1 MDFKIIFV
9 NPMTVVINLLLLSTV
24 TDAIC
29 ILPEELRN
37 TEWIYKYTKPDDNTP
52 VSTTL
57 RFQNTVLPTQS
68 SIRLNALGTTM
79 DAWTCISNLTLSDTE
94 SVAVFKSD
102 TSYTDGPFSGNR
114 WLYFCMKF
122 TKVTDNLFYFY
133 LLSDVDNTIL
143 PNERVFNPPENSI
156 PDDSD
161 PLCSTFCQYTS
172 EPKIRTLQKT
182 GTTDVVP
189 SDAALCTPCESP
201 CEEQVIACPDLAPVN
216 FTTITAETGTNYQ
229 DNITYACNTG
239 YELKSGD
246 LIRECLA
253 DESWSG
259 SPPVCEIVACPDLA
273 PVNFATITDETGK
286 NYQGTI
292 TYACN
297 TGYELKSGDLIR
309 ECLADESWSGSPPV
323 CEIVACPDLAPV
335 NFATIT
341 AETGKNY
348 QGTIT
353 YACNTGY
360 ELKSGDLI
368 RECLA
373 DESWSGSPPV
383 CEIVACP
390 DLAPVNFATI
400 TAETGKNYQGT
411 ITYACNTG
419 YELKSGDLIRECL
432 ADESW
437 SGSPPVCEIVACP
450 DLAPVNFATITAET
464 GKNYQGTITY
474 ACNTGYELKSGDLIR
489 ECLADESWSGSPPV
503 CEIVACPD
511 LAPVNFATITAE
523 TGKNYQGTI
532 TYACN
537 TGYELKSGDLI
548 RECLA
553 DESWSGSPPV
563 CEIVACPDLAPV
575 NFATITAE
583 TGKNY
588 QGTITYACNTGYEL
602 KSGDLIRE
610 CLADESWSGS
620 PPVCEIV
627 ACPDLAPVNFAT
639 ITAETG
645 KNYQGTITYACNTG
659 YELKSGDLIRE
670 CLADESWSGSPP
682 VCEVVACPD
691 LAPVN
696 FATITA
702 ETGKN
707 YQDRITYA
715 CNTGYELK
723 SGDRTRQCQ
732 DDKAWSGSPPVCEVV
747 ACPDLAPVN
756 FATITAETGK
766 NYQDRI
772 TYACNTGYELKSS
785 DLTRQCQDDKAWSG
799 SPPVCEVIA
808 CPDLAPVHF
817 ATITA
822 ETGKNYQDRI
832 TYACNTGYELK
843 SGDLTRQCQDD
854 KAWSGSP
861 PVCEAVACP
870 DLRIAPINFATITA
884 ETGKNYQGTITY
896 ACTIGFELK
905 SGDLTRQCQ
914 YDKTWSGSPP
924 VCEAV
929 ACPDLR
935 IAPINFATIT
945 AETGTSYQD
954 TITYACNTGY
964 KLKSGNLTRE
974 CLADGS
980 WSGGPPVCG
989 RIIKPAK
996 CQGRRRRRWI

>member
-1 MDFKIIFV
+1 MWNKNISHH
-9 NPMTVVINLLLLSTV
+9 NPHSLTAADEDTKQYIQWMNSTGNL
-24 TDAIC
+24 
-29 ILPEELRN
+29 
-37 TEWIYKYTKPDDNTP
+37 K
-52 VSTTL
+52 
-57 RFQNTVLPTQS
+57 NTVLVIMSDQGPRSGQFVETDFGRMTSNYPLLSIYIPHYVKKAFPTIAKNLNNNENRLTTPFDLHETLKDIIFSNLEKREKESNSIS
-68 SIRLNALGTTM
+68 SRGVSLFREISKQRSCYNASIGENYCPCY
-79 DAWTCISNLTLSDTE
+79 ARHSISPADETLQLVAEYAVNDINLTLKDHRDLLCITLKLM
-94 SVAVFKSD
+94 SVKLARAQYTFSLRNFRSD

-182 GTTDVVP
+182 
-189 SDAALCTPCESP
+189 E
-201 CEEQVIACPDLAPVN
+201 VIACPDLAPVN

-259 SPPVCEIVACPDLA
+259 SPPVCEV
-273 PVNFATITDETGK
+273 
-286 NYQGTI
+286 
-292 TYACN
+292 
-297 TGYELKSGDLIR
+297 
-309 ECLADESWSGSPPV
+309 
-323 CEIVACPDLAPV
+323 VACPDLAPV

-353 YACNTGY
+353 YACTIGY
-360 ELKSGDLI
+360 ELKSGDLT
-368 RECLA
+368 RQCQDDKA
-373 DESWSGSPPV
+373 
-383 CEIVACP
+383 
-390 DLAPVNFATI
+390 
-400 TAETGKNYQGT
+400 
-411 ITYACNTG
+411 
-419 YELKSGDLIRECL
+419 
-432 ADESW
+432 
-437 SGSPPVCEIVACP
+437 
-450 DLAPVNFATITAET
+450 
-464 GKNYQGTITY
+464 
-474 ACNTGYELKSGDLIR
+474 
-489 ECLADESWSGSPPV
+489 
-503 CEIVACPD
+503 
-511 LAPVNFATITAE
+511 
-523 TGKNYQGTI
+523 
-532 TYACN
+532 
-537 TGYELKSGDLI
+537 
-548 RECLA
+548 
-553 DESWSGSPPV
+553 
-563 CEIVACPDLAPV
+563 
-575 NFATITAE
+575 
-583 TGKNY
+583 
-588 QGTITYACNTGYEL
+588 
-602 KSGDLIRE
+602 
-610 CLADESWSGS
+610 
-620 PPVCEIV
+620 
-627 ACPDLAPVNFAT
+627 
-639 ITAETG
+639 
-645 KNYQGTITYACNTG
+645 
-659 YELKSGDLIRE
+659 
-670 CLADESWSGSPP
+670 WSGSPP

-707 YQDRITYA
+707 YQSTITYA
-715 CNTGYELK
+715 CNKGYELK

-756 FATITAETGK
+756 FATITAETGI
-766 NYQDRI
+766 NYQG
-772 TYACNTGYELKSS
+772 T
-785 DLTRQCQDDKAWSG
+785 
-799 SPPVCEVIA
+799 
-808 CPDLAPVHF
+808 
-817 ATITA
+817 
-822 ETGKNYQDRI
+822 I

-854 KAWSGSP
+854 KTWSESPPVCEIVACPDLAPVNFATITAETGKNYQGTITYDCNTGYELKSGDLTRQCQDDKTWSGSPPQLYELYELEFNTIVEIVACPDLAPVHFATITAETGKNYQGTITYACNTGYELKSGDLTRQCQDDKTWSGSP
-861 PVCEAVACP
+861 PVCEVIACP
-870 DLRIAPINFATITA
+870 DLAPVHFATITA

-914 YDKTWSGSPP
+914 YDKTWSGSPQSAKTKSFNNTIYINSKSNYEDS
-924 VCEAV
+924 CKEKAV

-980 WSGGPPVCG
+980 WSGGPPVCAYSTVAG
-989 RIIKPAK
+989 HAFTATLPLGYTPVSIGSPIKYTLINSASIGSEYNAATGIYTVAK
-996 CQGRRRRRWI
+996 PGIYLISVSMMSGLLTASHLTIRKNADVLVWLYTNNDYDMASQTININLAANDKISVVVNSGSSLFSVYNTFSVFGPIE

>member
-1 MDFKIIFV
+1 MYILLIK
-9 NPMTVVINLLLLSTV
+9 INLFL
-24 TDAIC
+24 DAIC

-57 RFQNTVLPTQS
+57 RFQNTILPTQS

-259 SPPVCEIVACPDLA
+259 SPPVCEIL
-273 PVNFATITDETGK
+273 
-286 NYQGTI
+286 
-292 TYACN
+292 
-297 TGYELKSGDLIR
+297 
-309 ECLADESWSGSPPV
+309 
-323 CEIVACPDLAPV
+323 ACPDLAPV

-383 CEIVACP
+383 CEIIACL

-411 ITYACNTG
+411 ITYACTIG
-419 YELKSGDLIRECL
+419 YELKSGDLTRQCQDDK
-432 ADESW
+432 A
-437 SGSPPVCEIVACP
+437 
-450 DLAPVNFATITAET
+450 
-464 GKNYQGTITY
+464 
-474 ACNTGYELKSGDLIR
+474 
-489 ECLADESWSGSPPV
+489 
-503 CEIVACPD
+503 
-511 LAPVNFATITAE
+511 
-523 TGKNYQGTI
+523 
-532 TYACN
+532 
-537 TGYELKSGDLI
+537 
-548 RECLA
+548 
-553 DESWSGSPPV
+553 
-563 CEIVACPDLAPV
+563 
-575 NFATITAE
+575 
-583 TGKNY
+583 
-588 QGTITYACNTGYEL
+588 
-602 KSGDLIRE
+602 
-610 CLADESWSGS
+610 
-620 PPVCEIV
+620 
-627 ACPDLAPVNFAT
+627 
-639 ITAETG
+639 
-645 KNYQGTITYACNTG
+645 
-659 YELKSGDLIRE
+659 
-670 CLADESWSGSPP
+670 WSGSPP

-707 YQDRITYA
+707 YQDRINYA

-772 TYACNTGYELKSS
+772 TYACNTGYELKSG
-785 DLTRQCQDDKAWSG
+785 DLTRQCQDDKTWSG

-854 KAWSGSP
+854 KTWSGSP
-861 PVCEAVACP
+861 PVCEVIACPGLAPVHFATITAETGKNYQDRITYACNTGYELKSGDLTRQCQDDKAWSEVLQSAQLYEYDELEIYTFAEAVACP

-884 ETGKNYQGTITY
+884 ETGTNYQGKVTYTCITGY
-896 ACTIGFELK
+896 ELK
-905 SGDLTRQCQ
+905 FGDLTRECLA
-914 YDKTWSGSPP
+914 DKTWSGSPP
-924 VCEAV
+924 DCEAV

-980 WSGGPPVCG
+980 WSGGPPVCAYSTVAG
-989 RIIKPAK
+989 HAFTATLPLGYTPVSIGSPIKYTLINSASIGSEYNAATGIYTVAK
-996 CQGRRRRRWI
+996 PGIYLISVSMMSGLLTASHLTIRKNADVLVWLYTNNDYDMASQTININLAANDKISVVVNSGSSLFSVYNTFSVFGPIE